1 MVADALSR
9 NVSAGAVTEQIP
21 VVQNISPHELINAQR
36 QCDLWSKLRYALESG
51 DESNLPKL
59 PIPFSQFFLS
69 QEGVV
74 CRYLPHKYE
83 PVSQLVI
90 PESHGPTILHLVH
103 DDVLAGHPGREHTLI
118 AARKKYYWPTM
129 KVDVNSH
136 VSKCVKCAQHKGTL
150 PKPAPILQYPP
161 PEGP

>member
-9 NVSAGAVTEQIP
+9 NVPVGAVTDQSP
-21 VVQNISPHELINAQR
+21 VIQNLTPHELINAQG
-36 QCDLWSKLRYALESG
+36 QCDLWSKVRYALESG
-51 DESNLPKL
+51 DESSFPKL

-69 QEGVV
+69 QEGVL
-74 CRYLPHKYE
+74 CRYLPHKQE

-90 PESHGPTILHLVH
+90 PESHVHTILHLVH

-136 VSKCVKCAQHKGTL
+136 VSKRVKCA
-150 PKPAPILQYPP
+150 
-161 PEGP
+161 